1 MYLQYGFSI
10 FGRTIYSKNQRK
22 FKSPWFNKDCFIA
35 RQQFRKSHR
44 VYRKNTSY
52 INANILLSKKR
63 HYVNTKKKARY
74 SYNRQMRDKLTG
86 LAKNIAKA
94 FWNEINKARK
104 RHDANPSISNLQFFN
119 YFKETFSGGDIFTNP
134 DIENELHSKESSN
147 ICIDLLDR
155 EIETDYVKRA
165 ISALKRGKSEG
176 ADLLIPEMF
185 LECKE
190 ILSPILCK
198 LFNYMYDKC
207 VYPSLGV
214 IVPVPKEGDNSYV
227 NKYRGITLTS
237 IFSKILSHIIEKR
250 LRDWAEQNT
259 VISDCIFILN
269 SLI

>member
-10 FGRTIYSKNQRK
+10 FGRTIYSKNQRN
-22 FKSPWFNKDCFIA
+22 FKSPWFNKDCFTA

-44 VYRKNTSY
+44 VYSKNTY

-104 RHDANPSISNLQFFN
+104 GHDVKPSISNLQFFN

-147 ICIDLLDR
+147 ICIEMMMMQSYFLILGKAFKSYQRIKELLRQKGAVLFSYTR
-155 EIETDYVKRA
+155 EGLA
-165 ISALKRGKSEG
+165 
-176 ADLLIPEMF
+176 M
-185 LECKE
+185 
-190 ILSPILCK
+190 
-198 LFNYMYDKC
+198 LFRY
-207 VYPSLGV
+207 
-214 IVPVPKEGDNSYV
+214 I
-227 NKYRGITLTS
+227 
-237 IFSKILSHIIEKR
+237 
-250 LRDWAEQNT
+250 
-259 VISDCIFILN
+259 
-269 SLI
+269 